1 MRKLMMTSAALLTIL
16 SPALITAPAF
26 AQASTAETQ
35 VNSAAELSQ
44 LILNKKAL
52 ELSFSAGFESEFRK
66 GIMAEPASAAL
77 FGDNPQLIDLLI
89 NDLKPVLIDL
99 MIADLP
105 NAQSQLATLL
115 ANEMTQE
122 QLTSSIAFLQTSF
135 GQKAFQSGIETGVGF
150 GTDSKETQNA
160 IQALTEEL
168 SGNMPPEDM
177 LVASRF
183 LLSGASDKLVN
194 ITPKMTSLSKQW
206 GKQISDDNQSL
217 IVNRT
222 ITILQQYFSGK

>member
-1 MRKLMMTSAALLTIL
+1 MRKLMMTLAALLTIL

-26 AQASTAETQ
+26 AQANTAEAQ
-35 VNSAAELSQ
+35 VNSAAELSE

-52 ELSFSAGFESEFRK
+52 ELTFSAGFESEFRK

-77 FGDNPQLIDLLI
+77 FGDNPELIDLLI

-99 MIADLP
+99 MIPDLP
-105 NAQSQLATLL
+105 NIQSQLAALL
-115 ANEMTQE
+115 ANEMTEE
-122 QLTSSIAFLQTSF
+122 QLTSSVAFLQTSF
-135 GQKAFQSGIETGVGF
+135 GQKAFQNAIKTGAGF

-160 IQALTEEL
+160 IQALTKEL
-168 SGNMPPEDM
+168 SVNMSPEDM

-183 LLSGASDKLVN
+183 LLSGASDRLVS

-206 GKQISDDNQSL
+206 GKQISEDNQSL